1 MQEYVLNVTINVLCR
16 KVKAEMQVK
25 KKEVS
30 DNCWIFQRDDK
41 NI

>member
-16 KVKAEMQVK
+16 KVKAEKVK